1 MIMNIAAPKFLCGS
15 ILNAAILGTV
25 VLCSNIARAENAF
38 DQFSR
43 PGVVRL
49 EPGNDQAKNQPV
61 SLKGPAVVQFWASWC
76 VGCRKNM
83 EAVLEMVMGRP
94 VNFVTVSLDE
104 NPEAARNYL
113 QRSGAKAATLQAAT
127 LVDTKQQIAEAL
139 KISSVPTTLFIDRDG
154 RITSRIVGHISAGDI
169 RKIRDDYSAQAK
181 LGLK

>member
-1 MIMNIAAPKFLCGS
+1 MNIAAPRFLRGS
-15 ILNAAILGTV
+15 ILNAAISGAV
-25 VLCSNIARAENAF
+25 VLGSSNIARAENAF

-43 PGVVRL
+43 HGVVRL
-49 EPGNDQAKNQPV
+49 EPGNNQANSQPV
-61 SLKGPAVVQFWASWC
+61 SLKGPAIVQFWASWC

-83 EAVLEMVMGRP
+83 EAALEMVMGSP

-104 NPEAARNYL
+104 NPEAARNYI
-113 QRSGAKAATLQAAT
+113 QRSGTKAAPLLAAT